1 MWHGVLSCFWS
12 KIGSEKGVVF
22 EFKAIEM
29 PFYWCLGFRV
39 GLCVGL
45 GGLTVRSFL
54 KVSF

>member
-1 MWHGVLSCFWS
+1 MWHGVLSCFW
-12 KIGSEKGVVF
+12 IGSEKGVVP

-45 GGLTVRSFL
+45 GGLTVPSFL